1 MIDNKKISNIRS
13 KYSQKGLNKSEINP
27 DPFVQFSIW
36 MDEILKLD
44 VSEPNAMVLS
54 TSGKGN
60 IPSSRVVLL
69 KEITNDGF
77 IFFTNYESR
86 KSKELNENPNAA
98 LLFYWKELGR
108 QVRIIGS
115 VGKISYEE
123 SEKYFKMRPYESRIS
138 AWASYQS
145 SIIQSRK
152 FLEEKVHEFEL
163 KFKDEVPLPEF
174 WGGYKLIP
182 VSFEFWQG
190 RENRL
195 HDRIFY
201 SKKNNNWKIERL
213 AP

>member
-13 KYSQKGLNKSEINP
+13 KYSGKGLKESEVNP
-27 DPFVQFSIW
+27 NPFMQFSIW

-44 VSEPNAMVLS
+44 IIEPNAMVLS
-54 TSGKGN
+54 TSSKNN

-69 KEITNDGF
+69 KEVRNDCF

-86 KSKELNENPNAA
+86 KSKELNENNNAA

-108 QVRIIGS
+108 QVRIIGKVTKTS
-115 VGKISYEE
+115 LKE
-123 SEKYFKMRPYESRIS
+123 SEDYFKTRPYESKIS
-138 AWASYQS
+138 AWASNQS
-145 SIIQSRK
+145 SSIPDRN
-152 FLEEKVHEFEL
+152 FLEKRVKEFEL
-163 KFKDEVPLPEF
+163 KFKNEVPLPEF
-174 WGGYKLIP
+174 WGGFKLTP
-182 VSFEFWQG
+182 ASFEFWQG

-201 SKKNNNWKIERL
+201 SKENNEWKIERL